1 MENLEFSAQ
10 SITKRKIYFKRFLHF
25 NKLVNFVI
33 REKQVKA
40 YILSEL
46 AYIVFLNSIFDKEI
60 LKVLCDASACGLFL
74 YSY

>member
-40 YILSEL
+40 YTLSEL
-46 AYIVFLNSIFDKEI
+46 AFIVFLNSIFN
-60 LKVLCDASACGLFL
+60 
-74 YSY
+74 